1 MFLPPPPITL
11 LVARL
16 SFRAVSAC
24 SKVAIV
30 VLPLTSAVPSWTRS
44 LDSARL
50 GPCLPELWVRPG
62 QPSLVIKL
70 GLSLDAQPFTSHVIP
85 DASLAAPHLSL
96 WTCLPILRS
105 AVPVWRSS
113 CLPSKSGPKAS
124 VSLACQVRAG
134 SYRVSY
140 HVSPNAGLTFQRPVR
155 GRGSH

>member
-1 MFLPPPPITL
+1 M
-11 LVARL
+11 
-16 SFRAVSAC
+16 
-24 SKVAIV
+24 AIV
-30 VLPLTSAVPSWTRS
+30 VSPLTSAVPSWTRS

-50 GPCLPELWVRPG
+50 GPWLPELWVHLG

-155 GRGSH
+155 GRGSHCYHPGSRRLSW